1 MLTSNNKN
9 NNKDKSINGNID
21 NADTRSV
28 FKINVIINNG
38 SITVA

>member
-9 NNKDKSINGNID
+9 NSKDKSRKGNID
-21 NADTRSV
+21 NAETKIV
-28 FKINVIINNG
+28 FEINVIINNG